1 MPETKNKKKF
11 TSVHITALSFL
22 LLIFAGS
29 FLLSLPI
36 CNEKPINYI
45 DALFTAVSSVCVTG
59 LSTVVAAEQF
69 TFWGELVMLVLIQ
82 IGGLG
87 FMTFVTLIFVVL
99 KKRITL
105 KERILLGDSFGSN
118 ALKGLIRLTKRIFSY
133 TLVIEIMGSVLI
145 AIKTIPL
152 YGVKSGIWRAIFLS
166 ISSFCNAGFDL
177 FGSNSLIGFISDKLI
192 CTVVMVLTI
201 LGGLGFLV
209 WNEVREK
216 IEYKIKNKVSFRKMI
231 STYSVHTKMVFSV
244 TFILIIL
251 GMVSILIVEHN
262 NEATIG
268 NMSFCD
274 KIYASLIQSVN
285 ARTSGI
291 TVVSTK
297 DLTPATK
304 IITMVLMFIG
314 GAPGS
319 TAGGIKTVT
328 FGLLVMTAISVI
340 LNQKRV
346 NIFKRE
352 MSEELIK
359 KAVTL
364 LFLALS
370 LVLVS
375 TTVLTVTEKGQDTL
389 NLALES
395 VSAFSTCGL
404 SASLTPTLS
413 IGGKIVIMLLMYA
426 GRVTTITMTMAIFRG
441 KIKAHDLVRYTQE
454 DIMIG

>member
-11 TSVHITALSFL
+11 TTVHITALSFL
-22 LLIFAGS
+22 LLIFVGS

-36 CNEKPINYI
+36 CSEKPISYI

-59 LSTVVAAEQF
+59 LSTISISEQF
-69 TFWGELVMLVLIQ
+69 TFWGKLVILFLIQ

-87 FMTFVTLIFVVL
+87 FMTFLTLIFVFF

-118 ALKGLIRLTKRIFSY
+118 ALKGLIRLTKRVFLY
-133 TLVIEIMGSVLI
+133 TLIIETAGAALI

-152 YGVKSGIWRAIFLS
+152 YGIKNGIWRAIFFA

-177 FGSNSLIGFISDKLI
+177 FYGNSLINFVSDKLI
-192 CTVVMVLTI
+192 CTVAMILTI

-209 WNEVREK
+209 WNEIREK
-216 IEYKIKNKVSFRKMI
+216 IEYKIKNKMSFKKMI
-231 STYSVHTKMVFSV
+231 NAFSVHTKMVFSV
-244 TFILIIL
+244 TFILIVL

-262 NEATIG
+262 NEATIA
-268 NMSFCD
+268 NMSFAD
-274 KIYASLIQSVN
+274 KLYVSLFQSVN

-291 TVVSTK
+291 TAVPVK
-297 DLTPATK
+297 ELTPAGK
-304 IITMVLMFIG
+304 IITISLMFIG

-328 FGLLVMTAISVI
+328 FGLIVMTAISVV
-340 LNQKRV
+340 LNKKRV

-352 MSEELIK
+352 IPEELIK
-359 KAVTL
+359 KAVAL
-364 LFLALS
+364 LLLALT
-370 LVLVS
+370 LVLMA
-375 TTVLTVTEKGQDTL
+375 TIVLTITEKNIDTL
-389 NLALES
+389 DLAFEV

-404 SASLTPTLS
+404 SASVTPLLS
-413 IGGKIVIMLLMYA
+413 TAGKITIMVLMYA
-426 GRVTTITMTMAIFRG
+426 GRITTITMTMAIFRG
-441 KIKAHDLVRYTQE
+441 KIKEHDVGRYPQE

>member
-36 CNEKPINYI
+36 CNEKSINYI

-59 LSTVVAAEQF
+59 LSTIVAAEQF

-133 TLVIEIMGSVLI
+133 TLIIEIIGAVLI
-145 AIKTIPL
+145 SIKTIPL
-152 YGVKSGIWRAIFLS
+152 YGVKSGIWRAIFLA

-177 FGSNSLIGFISDKLI
+177 FGGNSLIGFISDKLI

-216 IEYKIKNKVSFRKMI
+216 IEYKIKNKISFRKMI
-231 STYSVHTKMVFSV
+231 NTYSVHTKMVFTV

-251 GMVSILIVEHN
+251 GTVGVLIVEHN

-274 KIYASLIQSVN
+274 KIYAALFQAIN
-285 ARTSGI
+285 ARTTGI

-297 DLTPATK
+297 ELTPAAK

-370 LVLVS
+370 LVLLS

-389 NLALES
+389 NLALEAM
-395 VSAFSTCGL
+395 SAFSTCGL
-404 SASLTPTLS
+404 SACVTPTLS
-413 IGGKIVIMLLMYA
+413 ISGKIIIMLLMYV

-441 KIKAHDLVRYTQE
+441 KIKEHDLIRYTQE

>member
-1 MPETKNKKKF
+1 MPENKNKKKF

-22 LLIFAGS
+22 LLIFVGS

-36 CNEKPINYI
+36 CNEKPISYI

-59 LSTVVAAEQF
+59 LSTIVVSNQF
-69 TFWGELVMLVLIQ
+69 TFWGELIMLILIQ

-118 ALKGLIRLTKRIFSY
+118 ALKGLIRLTKRIFLY
-133 TLVIEIMGSVLI
+133 TLIIESAGAALI
-145 AIKTIPL
+145 SIKTIPL
-152 YGVKSGIWRAIFLS
+152 YGIKNGIWRAIFFA

-177 FGSNSLIGFISDKLI
+177 FGGNSLINFVSDKLI
-192 CTVVMVLTI
+192 CTVAMILTI

-216 IEYKIKNKVSFRKMI
+216 IEYKIKNKISFKKMI
-231 STYSVHTKMVFSV
+231 NAFSVHTKMVFSV

-262 NEATIG
+262 NEATIA
-268 NMSFCD
+268 NMNFGD
-274 KIYASLIQSVN
+274 KIYVSLFQSVN

-291 TVVSTK
+291 TAVPTK
-297 DLTPATK
+297 ELTPAGK
-304 IITMVLMFIG
+304 IITILLMFIG

-328 FGLLVMTAISVI
+328 FGLIVMTTISVV
-340 LNQKRV
+340 LNKKRV

-352 MSEELIK
+352 ISEELIK

-364 LFLALS
+364 LLLALT
-370 LVLVS
+370 LVLMA
-375 TTVLTVTEKGQDTL
+375 TIILTVTEKNIDTL
-389 NLALES
+389 DLAFEV

-404 SASLTPTLS
+404 SASLTPILS
-413 IGGKIVIMLLMYA
+413 SVGKITIMVLMYV
-426 GRVTTITMTMAIFRG
+426 GRITTITMTMAIFSG
-441 KIKAHDLVRYTQE
+441 KIKEHDIGRYPQE

>member
-1 MPETKNKKKF
+1 MPENKNKKKF

-22 LLIFAGS
+22 LLIFVGS

-36 CNEKPINYI
+36 CNEKPISYI

-59 LSTVVAAEQF
+59 LSTIVVSNQF
-69 TFWGELVMLVLIQ
+69 TFWGELIMLILIQ

-118 ALKGLIRLTKRIFSY
+118 ALKGLIRLTKRIFLY
-133 TLVIEIMGSVLI
+133 TLIIESAGAALI
-145 AIKTIPL
+145 SIKTIPL
-152 YGVKSGIWRAIFLS
+152 YGIENGIWRAICFS
-166 ISSFCNAGFDL
+166 VSSFCNAGLEL
-177 FGSNSLIGFISDKLI
+177 FGDSNMIDFVSNKLI
-192 CTVVMVLTI
+192 SNVIMILTI

-216 IEYKIKNKVSFRKMI
+216 IEYKIKNKISLKKMI
-231 STYSVHTKMVFSV
+231 NAFSVHTKMVFSV

-262 NEATIG
+262 NEATIA
-268 NMSFCD
+268 NMNFGD
-274 KIYASLIQSVN
+274 KIYVSLFQSVN

-291 TVVSTK
+291 TAVPTK
-297 DLTPATK
+297 ELTSAGK
-304 IITMVLMFIG
+304 IITILLMFIG

-328 FGLLVMTAISVI
+328 FGLIVMTAISVV
-340 LNQKRV
+340 LNKKRV

-352 MSEELIK
+352 ISEELIK

-364 LFLALS
+364 LLLALT
-370 LVLVS
+370 LVLMA
-375 TTVLTVTEKGQDTL
+375 TIILTVTEKNIDTL
-389 NLALES
+389 DLAFEV

-404 SASLTPTLS
+404 SASLTPILS
-413 IGGKIVIMLLMYA
+413 SVGKITIMVLMYV
-426 GRVTTITMTMAIFRG
+426 GRITTITMTMAIFSG
-441 KIKAHDLVRYTQE
+441 KIKEHDIGRYPQE